1 MMPFDLDPATSAALS
16 IAVKAS
22 VLLAAAA
29 LVQAV
34 LYRRLSAAMR
44 HLVWTL
50 AVAGLL
56 LLPILSLA
64 LPEWAV
70 VVIRTAAPERR
81 GRRANDG
88 ARRRIQQP
96 RPSRRRLSRHAPSPR
111 PMSGRPPG
119 SPFGALP
126 PGRTRLRG
134 RV

>member
-22 VLLAAAA
+22 VLLGAAA

-50 AVAGLL
+50 AVVGLI
-56 LLPILSLA
+56 LLPILSMA

-70 VVIRTAAPERR
+70 VTRTAAAGAVDAGPRW
-81 GRRANDG
+81 RASTSP
-88 ARRRIQQP
+88 QP
-96 RPSRRRLSRHAPSPR
+96 RHSRRRLSRHAPSPR
-111 PMSGRPPG
+111 PRSGRPPG

-126 PGRTRLRG
+126 PGRTRWRG